1 MHTPLYGRY
10 GLFPITLVGMYLTG
24 GWFQGIVKMPEA
36 QRMIDLNSNSAILL
50 REGQGVA
57 LVPRKR
63 SVWGGEVRAQ
73 MTFTTEYPAR
83 PVARAHVGM

>member
-1 MHTPLYGRY
+1 MVGFYPSGNAWQ
-10 GLFPITLVGMYLTG
+10 TL
-24 GWFQGIVKMPEA
+24 VKMPEA
-36 QRMIDLNSNSAILL
+36 QRVIDLNSSSGILL

-63 SVWGGEVRAQ
+63 TSHGGITRAQ